1 MLFDFSLKSSLL
13 FVFFVHGSVFSVLLL
28 VKGIQHHDK
37 PGFWLSL
44 FTLLCTLYITP
55 FMLGY
60 AGWYS
65 KNPYRDILFYIPFQQ
80 LLLLPP
86 ALYFYCKTLFDKTFS
101 FQKSDLIHFIPA
113 LIYLLYSILVFI
125 TDKFVLGEYYFYKD
139 GRDKDFSLEY
149 QVAGFISLFFYLILS
164 LRLYTKY
171 KVITYDTV
179 SYADSLTFK
188 WAQRF
193 IIASITLL
201 ILRLLFFIINPEW
214 DEFGRKFWYYLAFS
228 VLFYYISISGLINSV
243 RSVIS
248 IKNLSARLV
257 PGQDTGISPQMKA
270 LPGTTEDDQQPGKKS
285 AIQDIAIW
293 KDKVEHMMLV
303 DKLYENPELA
313 IFHLAA
319 KLDTHSKK
327 ISQVINQGFALN
339 FNDYINQHRVKAV
352 IRKIDAGEHSVQTL
366 LSLAYECGFNSK
378 STFNRAFKRY
388 TSLSPNDYI
397 KKNC

>member
-13 FVFFVHGSVFSVLLL
+13 FVFFVHGFIFSALLL
-28 VKGIQHHDK
+28 MKGIQHRDK
-37 PGFWLSL
+37 PGLWLSL

-86 ALYFYCKTLFDKTFS
+86 VLYFYCKTLFDKTFA

-113 LIYLLYSILVFI
+113 IIYLLFSITVFI
-125 TDKFVLGEYYFYKD
+125 TDKLVLGEYYFYKD

-149 QVAGFISLFFYLILS
+149 QVAGFASLFFYLIRS
-164 LRLYTKY
+164 LRLYVKY
-171 KVITYDTV
+171 KTITYNTV

-193 IIASITLL
+193 IIAFITLL
-201 ILRLLFFIINPEW
+201 ILRLLFFILNPEW
-214 DEFGRKFWYYLAFS
+214 AEFGRKFWYYLVFS
-228 VLFYYISISGLINSV
+228 ILFYYISISGLINSV

-248 IKNLSARLV
+248 IKNLPLEPV
-257 PGQDTGISPQMKA
+257 PSKNIPNPTKKEA
-270 LPGTTEDDQQPGKKS
+270 LTEMAEDYQQPGQKFEPE
-285 AIQDIAIW
+285 DIEIW
-293 KDKVEHMMLV
+293 KDKIDQLMLV
-303 DKLYENPELA
+303 DKMYENPELS
-313 IFHLAA
+313 IFHLAE
-319 KLDTHSKK
+319 KLGTHSK
-327 ISQVINQGFALN
+327 ISQAINQGFGLN

-352 IRKIDAGEHSVQTL
+352 IRKLEAGEHSAQTL
-366 LSLAYECGFNSK
+366 LGLAYECGFNSK
-378 STFNRAFKRY
+378 STFNRAFKRH